1 MGSLLRG
8 LGPDAIRYDLGHDN
22 RRQPMTTV
30 VQIRV
35 KPQSRVS
42 ALIQTEDG
50 HWLAQIKSLPVDG
63 KANEELISLVAKQFG
78 CAKSKVSIKSGA
90 ASRMKRV
97 RIED

>member
-1 MGSLLRG
+1 LGSLLRG

-30 VQIRV
+30 V
-35 KPQSRVS
+35 
-42 ALIQTEDG
+42 
-50 HWLAQIKSLPVDG
+50 QIKSLPVDG

-90 ASRMKRV
+90 ASRMKLV